1 MRTFSA
7 NVRKYANKK
16 RLIAHLRPHMR
27 IMRGNSIPP
36 AACFSIAMPSLLPLM
51 YICNYLYTF
60 LKTHTR
66 SLSVSVIFL

>member
-1 MRTFSA
+1 MRTYSA

-51 YICNYLYTF
+51 YVHIF
-60 LKTHTR
+60 
-66 SLSVSVIFL
+66 VIIYIRF